1 MERVEAQPDK
11 KPAPPHEEPKHLVT
25 VTVDGAARR
34 VPKGKYLVS
43 DFKALVDVPAE
54 YELDSVEGGRFEPLA
69 DNATVHIKGEEVFVS
84 HVRRG
89 GSS

>member
-1 MERVEAQPDK
+1 MERVESQPEK
-11 KPAPPHEEPKHLVT
+11 KPPPPTQDSKHLVT
-25 VTVDGAARR
+25 VTVDGTPRP

-43 DFKALVDVPAE
+43 EFKALLDVPVE
-54 YELDSVEGGRFEPLA
+54 YELDRVEAGRFEPLA
-69 DNATVHIKGEEVFVS
+69 DDASLHIKGDEVFVS

>member
-1 MERVEAQPDK
+1 MERVEAQPEK
-11 KPAPPHEEPKHLVT
+11 QPPPLQGEPKHLVT
-25 VTVDGAARR
+25 VTVDGAARQ
-34 VPKGKYLVS
+34 VPKGKYQVV

-54 YELDSVEGGRFEPLA
+54 YELDGVERGRFEPLA
-69 DNATVHIKGEEVFVS
+69 DDATVHIKGEEVFVS